1 MQRVMVFIDQLNF
14 EIALLNYYRD
24 QGKQA
29 PRLDYNAIPEQLTA
43 LLPGQ
48 NHLVKTF
55 LFVPKP
61 DEFLM
66 NLPRWQHYSNWI
78 NGMKNQHYFTVI
90 EGSYVARQ
98 VAEDLPMDINDHR
111 TYYKEEKGTDINV
124 AVHLLTKAFMNAYD
138 TAIILSGDSDY
149 VTVLDVLNMIGKT
162 TVIAGVKGQNISKL
176 RKYSDDSYIIDDDFF
191 QKCLRDDSRRANFQ
205 TR

>member
-14 EIALLNYYRD
+14 EIALLNYYRES
-24 QGKQA
+24 GSQA
-29 PRLDYNAIPEQLTA
+29 PRLDYNAIPVELTK
-43 LLPGQ
+43 LLPGE
-48 NHLVKTF
+48 NHLIKTF

-98 VAEDLPMDINDHR
+98 IDESIPMDINNHHS
-111 TYYKEEKGTDINV
+111 YYKEEKGTDINI
-124 AVHLLTKAFMNAYD
+124 AVHVITKAFMNAYD
-138 TAIILSGDSDY
+138 TALILSGDSDY
-149 VTVLDVLNMIGKT
+149 VAVLDILNMIGKT
-162 TVIAGVKGQNISKL
+162 TVVVGVKGQNISKL
-176 RKYSDDSYIIDDDFF
+176 RKNCDDSFIIDDNFF
-191 QKCLRDDSRRANFQ
+191 QKCLRDDVKRI
-205 TR
+205 